1 MRQGVAAEQPEKQP
15 VILSHPWSRRGFAGS
30 LLGLAACQNPIDR
43 LPDPTGQATGDMAA
57 LLRAYAALGPK
68 PVETLSAAEARR
80 QPGMADAVQALQR
93 QRGMPVTPRPV
104 PMVQDIQVQGAAG
117 PLPARVYGERVAGG
131 AAPMILYFHG
141 GGWVIADLDTYDASA
156 RALAAETGAI
166 VVSVQYRQ
174 GPEHRFPA
182 AHEDAVAAY
191 QWLAANSRR
200 LGGDPNR
207 IAVAGESAGGNLALT
222 VGMALRASPE
232 ARPAHL
238 LLIYPVADTDTATP
252 SMREQ
257 ENAKPLSRAAVLWF
271 VQNYTRGPSDLQDP
285 RMDVGRV
292 APLAGLPR
300 CTVILA
306 GIDPLRTGG
315 ERLVGKLRAA
325 GVATEARSFPGATH
339 EFFGAA
345 PVLQDAMVAQSFA
358 GQRLR
363 EVFAGRA

>member
-1 MRQGVAAEQPEKQP
+1 MM
-15 VILSHPWSRRGFAGS
+15 LPWSRRAFAGS
-30 LLGLAACQNPIDR
+30 LLGLAACQSPIAR
-43 LPDPTGQATGDMAA
+43 MPDPTGLAAGDMAE
-57 LLRAYAALGPK
+57 LLQAYAALGPK
-68 PVETLSAAEARR
+68 PLESLTPAEARR
-80 QPGMADAVQALQR
+80 QPSMADAVKAVQR
-93 QRGMPVTPRPV
+93 RRGMDLAPRPV
-104 PMVQDIQVQGAAG
+104 AMVQDIQVQGAAG
-117 PLPARVYGERVAGG
+117 PLPARIYGERRANG

-166 VVSVQYRQ
+166 VVSVHYRQ

-191 QWLAANSRR
+191 QWLVANSRT

-222 VGMALRASPE
+222 VGMALRASP
-232 ARPAHL
+232 AGRPAHL
-238 LLIYPVADTDTATP
+238 LLIYPVADTDVNAP
-252 SMREQ
+252 SMRDQ

-285 RMDVGRV
+285 RLDVGR
-292 APLAGLPR
+292 AADLAGLPR
-300 CTVILA
+300 CTVVIA
-306 GIDPLRTGG
+306 GIDPLRSGG

-325 GVATEARSFPGATH
+325 GVQTDARSFPGATH

-345 PVLQDAMVAQSFA
+345 PVLQDAVVAQSYA
-358 GQRLR
+358 GARLR